1 MPFCED
7 QGFRRYS
14 DLMWDLAYNA
24 IQMGINAHSH
34 LVDSPIDFDPEI
46 WIRTEGGHPWGT
58 KRSWIFAE
66 GREDID
72 PIRTKLDVV
81 NVSNRKDYIV
91 VAVNEGDGEIPVPI
105 GQYQPDCTDL

>member
-1 MPFCED
+1 
-7 QGFRRYS
+7 
-14 DLMWDLAYNA
+14 MWDLAYNA

-34 LVDSPIDFDPEI
+34 PVDSPIDFDPEI

-58 KRSWIFAE
+58 KQSWIFAE

-72 PIRTKLDVV
+72 PIRTKLDMV

-105 GQYQPDCTDL
+105 GQYQPECTDL